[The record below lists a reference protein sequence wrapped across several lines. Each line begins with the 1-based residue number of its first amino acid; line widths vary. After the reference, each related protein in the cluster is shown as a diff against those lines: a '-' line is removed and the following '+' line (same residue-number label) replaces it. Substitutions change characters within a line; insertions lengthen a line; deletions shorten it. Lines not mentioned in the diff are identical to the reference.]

1 MARRKTK
8 TLTELELEIMRLVWS
23 SEEVSVEDIEA
34 AMNQSERPL
43 TPQSIRTMLS
53 ILREKGYVKRRRVG
67 RGYAYR
73 QAVKAEQAE
82 KKILA
87 DIIDR
92 LYDGSASSLVASL
105 VSQGMVSKDDL
116 SEAKRLIRKREKE
129 EEK

>member
-1 MARRKTK
+1 VARRKTK